1 MKLTPLDIRKQEF
14 KKSLR
19 GYDPEEVEAF
29 LIMVADELELLLRD
43 KNLQNDELIKL
54 RTQLRDYQQV
64 EHTLRETLMKATS
77 TVEESRFNSLR
88 EAELRIHEAELQAEK
103 IIEQAKEEL
112 REIRS
117 EINLL
122 RAQKESFSRRLRH
135 LLESQIELLDVLGMD
150 DALVKQAAEES
161 TPTVALRG
169 RLPRPVL
176 PADEPARPETAAP
189 SAPAPAAPA
198 ATAAAAPLTIGSTAS
213 AVSGPAASAP
223 AASHAAS
230 SAPSAAPV
238 PSAPA
243 STAPAAPSAAGM
255 APAVTTPAAPQHAA
269 GAANPAAAAST
280 PPPSAPAA
288 PPRPQTPLTDDEPRI
303 IRGERRFD
311 APPDLRQMMVD
322 DIFNDAPQGDD
333 EERKNPDKGNL
344 SDQIVI

>member
-14 KKSLR
+14 KKSMR

-43 KNLQNDELIKL
+43 KNLQSDELIKL

-112 REIRS
+112 QELHS

-135 LLESQIELLDVLGMD
+135 LLESQIELLDVLGID
-150 DALVKQAAEES
+150 DAMVKQGDEQPGAG
-161 TPTVALRG
+161 PALRG

-176 PADEPARPETAAP
+176 PAEPEAPTPHPPAQTPPPAPTQSSLPFPHPAAPAAAP
-189 SAPAPAAPA
+189 SAAAAPAPAFAPTPAPAPAAP
-198 ATAAAAPLTIGSTAS
+198 LRW
-213 AVSGPAASAP
+213 PAAESP
-223 AASHAAS
+223 AE
-230 SAPSAAPV
+230 PF
-238 PSAPA
+238 
-243 STAPAAPSAAGM
+243 
-255 APAVTTPAAPQHAA
+255 
-269 GAANPAAAAST
+269 
-280 PPPSAPAA
+280 
-288 PPRPQTPLTDDEPRI
+288 PPRPDGPRI
-303 IRGERRFD
+303 VRGERRFD
-311 APPDLRQMMVD
+311 TPTGMRMVEED
-322 DIFNDAPQGDD
+322 GEEETRDREQNREPNSGD
-333 EERKNPDKGNL
+333 NTL

>member
-14 KKSLR
+14 KKSMR

-29 LIMVADELELLLRD
+29 LIMVADELEIVLRD
-43 KNLQNDELIKL
+43 KNQQSDELIKV

-64 EHTLRETLMKATS
+64 EYTLRETLMKATN

-112 REIRS
+112 HELRS

-150 DALVKQAAEES
+150 DAVIKQAAEEPS
-161 TPTVALRG
+161 SSPSLRG
-169 RLPRPVL
+169 RLPRPVI
-176 PADEPARPETAAP
+176 PAEEEGQKTAMQAQPGAAAQQSSARAPLNTAP
-189 SAPAPAAPA
+189 SATDAAHH
-198 ATAAAAPLTIGSTAS
+198 TG
-213 AVSGPAASAP
+213 
-223 AASHAAS
+223 
-230 SAPSAAPV
+230 
-238 PSAPA
+238 
-243 STAPAAPSAAGM
+243 
-255 APAVTTPAAPQHAA
+255 
-269 GAANPAAAAST
+269 
-280 PPPSAPAA
+280 PPPAGQAPGSL
-288 PPRPQTPLTDDEPRI
+288 PPRAEEPRI

-311 APPDLRQMMVD
+311 EPYPAR
-322 DIFNDAPQGDD
+322 PQQGSDEAD
-333 EERKNPDKGNL
+333 EEARDDDRDREQRGESNSL

>member
-14 KKSLR
+14 KKSMR

-43 KNLQNDELIKL
+43 KNLQSDELIKL

-64 EHTLRETLMKATS
+64 EHTLRETLMKATT

-112 REIRS
+112 QELHS

-135 LLESQIELLDVLGMD
+135 LLESQIELLDVLGID
-150 DALVKQAAEES
+150 DAMIKHAEEEPGAS
-161 TPTVALRG
+161 PALRG

-176 PADEPARPETAAP
+176 PAEPEAPAAP
-189 SAPAPAAPA
+189 RAAPPAAPA
-198 ATAAAAPLTIGSTAS
+198 APPTAPPIATAPIPPAPPAAAP
-213 AVSGPAASAP
+213 PRW
-223 AASHAAS
+223 
-230 SAPSAAPV
+230 
-238 PSAPA
+238 
-243 STAPAAPSAAGM
+243 PAAPSE
-255 APAVTTPAAPQHAA
+255 PAAEPF
-269 GAANPAAAAST
+269 
-280 PPPSAPAA
+280 
-288 PPRPQTPLTDDEPRI
+288 PPRTEGPRI

-311 APPDLRQMMVD
+311 EPSGMRLMEE
-322 DIFNDAPQGDD
+322 D
-333 EERKNPDKGNL
+333 EEEGREPEQNRNGEENPL